1 MVFRQLSP
9 ILVRLWSVQVKSNI
23 LCSMFTGN
31 LKAPVIPVDLPDLMN
46 DLSIRS
52 DIQSTVYGDITGHF
66 KENHVQ
72 LVNEIKCLIKD
83 KIKLVNK

>member
-1 MVFRQLSP
+1 MLSNH
-9 ILVRLWSVQVKSNI
+9 SN
-23 LCSMFTGN
+23 FTTGN
-31 LKAPVIPVDLPDLMN
+31 LKAPFIPVDLSDLMN
-46 DLSIRS
+46 DLSIKS
-52 DIQSTVYGDITGHF
+52 DIQSTVYDDITGHF